1 MNISLLKEK
10 ARKNLKGNY
19 GTVILAMLIYSL
31 LTGGCLFT
39 NRLLQYTT
47 VGNVLQLILT
57 GLLGMGLIEIIVKV
71 ARKKKTSVSDLFNRT
86 DLFIKTLGIAIM
98 FYFMTTVCTLLE
110 TVATHSLCVF
120 VFYQNDL
127 NVVASALMIIL
138 GVLLCVAIAVFFIA
152 LSIYFSQVL
161 FILYDEEKLS
171 LVEIF
176 NKSIDIMS
184 GHVLDYI
191 ILSLSFIGWIILGI
205 FTFGILYLWLF
216 PYMAVT
222 YVNFYDK
229 AKADYKK
236 SLKK

>member
-1 MNISLLKEK
+1 MDINLLKEK
-10 ARKNLKGNY
+10 ARKSLKGNY

-47 VGNVLQLILT
+47 VGSVLQLILT
-57 GLLGMGLIEIIVKV
+57 GVLGMGLIEIIIKV
-71 ARKKKTSVSDLFNRT
+71 ARKKKTSLSDLFNRT
-86 DLFIKTLGIAIM
+86 DLFIKALGIAIM
-98 FYFMTTVCTLLE
+98 FYFMSTVCFLLE
-110 TVATHSLCVF
+110 FIATNSLSVF

-127 NVVASALMIIL
+127 NVAASALMIVL
-138 GVLLCVAIAVFFIA
+138 GVLLCIAIAVFFIA

-191 ILSLSFIGWIILGI
+191 ILSLSFVGWLILGL
-205 FTFGILYLWLF
+205 FTAGILYIWLF

-222 YVNFYDK
+222 YANFYDK

-236 SLKK
+236 KLKK

>member
-1 MNISLLKEK
+1 MDINLLKEK

-47 VGNVLQLILT
+47 VGSVLQLILT
-57 GLLGMGLIEIIVKV
+57 GVLGMGLIEIIIKV
-71 ARKKKTSVSDLFNRT
+71 ARKKKTSLSDLFNRT
-86 DLFIKTLGIAIM
+86 DLFIKALGIAIM
-98 FYFMTTVCTLLE
+98 FYFMSTVCFLLE
-110 TVATHSLCVF
+110 FIATNSLSVF

-127 NVVASALMIIL
+127 NVAASALMIVL
-138 GVLLCVAIAVFFIA
+138 GVLLCIAIAVFFIA

-191 ILSLSFIGWIILGI
+191 ILSLSFVGWLILGL
-205 FTFGILYLWLF
+205 FTAGILYIWLF

-222 YVNFYDK
+222 YANFYDK

-236 SLKK
+236 KLKK